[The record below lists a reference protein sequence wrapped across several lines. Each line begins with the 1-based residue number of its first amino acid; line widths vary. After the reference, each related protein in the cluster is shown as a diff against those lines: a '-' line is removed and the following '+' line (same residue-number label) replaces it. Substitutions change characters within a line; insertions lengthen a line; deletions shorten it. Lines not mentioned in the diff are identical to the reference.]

1 MRGVLSALA
10 SRLCGIEKETVHTI
24 TGKEGHGLN
33 LWETATAEATLPAQ
47 DLERAKTFYAERLN
61 LVATSEDRQGVHFVV
76 GGTRFRL
83 FRSGGSA
90 SGSHTQLALMV
101 RDIGAQVQ
109 ALRERGLTF
118 EEYDYPNLKT
128 VGGIADLGYARAA
141 WFKDSEG
148 NLLGIAELAPQS

>member
-1 MRGVLSALA
+1 MS
-10 SRLCGIEKETVHTI
+10 I
-24 TGKEGHGLN
+24 
-33 LWETATAEATLPAQ
+33 WESATAEATLPAK
-47 DLERAKTFYAERLN
+47 DLDRARTFYSERLG
-61 LVATSEDRQGVHFVV
+61 LEPTTEDQQGIHFVV

-101 RDIGAQVQ
+101 SDIDSQVRSLRD
-109 ALRERGLTF
+109 RGLSF

-128 VGGIADLGYARAA
+128 VNSIADLGYARAA

-148 NLLGIAELAPQS
+148 NLLGIAELT